1 MIRIIKIEEED
12 YTDTYP
18 LTVEEYETGD
28 HVEEN
33 VEVE

>member
-1 MIRIIKIEEED
+1 MIRIIKIEEEA
-12 YTDTYP
+12 TDTYP
-18 LTVEEYETGD
+18 LTVEEYETCD